1 MSEGLLT
8 DNPALDGYWYAVST
22 ADEVSP
28 GPIGVGLLGLRYV
41 VWRGDDGDLVVAPD
55 RCTHRE
61 AQLSR
66 GRVVDGCIEC
76 PYHGWR
82 FGLEGRCVLVPSSG
96 PDAAIPPKAH
106 LPTVNVTE
114 KYGLVWLCPGEPV
127 ADVPLIVQDD
137 DPAFRRLNTATQH
150 WSTSTTRMVDNFLD
164 ISHFP
169 FVHVG
174 TFGIAQETEVPR
186 IEITG
191 LDSGYTGYEYEVL
204 VRNDEAGQA
213 VSGLVAP
220 TLQRK
225 MSTGFVLP
233 TTIRSTILYETGLEH
248 IILLLS
254 TPVDDVTSTFIFVV
268 WRNDDFS
275 VPADDILS
283 FDLAIGAEDQ
293 LMLETM
299 AGVLPMDQT
308 ATVSV
313 QSDRPSVEWRRQF
326 AALLAGD

>member
-8 DNPALDGYWYAVST
+8 SNAALEGYWYAVSS
-22 ADEVSP
+22 ADEVRP
-28 GPIGVGLLGLRYV
+28 GPIGVGLLGKRYV
-41 VWRGDDGDLVVAPD
+41 VWRGDDDQLIAAPD

-66 GRVVDGCIEC
+66 GKLVDGCLEC
-76 PYHGWR
+76 MYHGWR
-82 FGLEGRCVLVPSSG
+82 FGSEGRCVLVPSSG

-106 LPTVNVTE
+106 LPTVRAVE
-114 KYGLVWLCPGEPV
+114 KYGLVWICPGEPV
-127 ADVPLIVQDD
+127 ADIPDIPQED

-150 WSTSTTRMVDNFLD
+150 WATSTTRMVDNFLD

-174 TFGIAQETEVPR
+174 TFGLAQETEVPR
-186 IEITG
+186 IEISG

-213 VSGLVAP
+213 VSGLDAP

-233 TTIRSTILYETGLEH
+233 TTVRSTILYETGLEH

-254 TPVDDVTSTFIFVV
+254 TPVDDVTSIFNFVV

-275 VPADDILS
+275 VPPEEILS

-293 LMLETM
+293 VMLETM
-299 AGVLPMDQT
+299 PGVLPMDQT

>member
-82 FGLEGRCVLVPSSG
+82 FGLEGRCVMVPSSG

-114 KYGLVWLCPGEPV
+114 RYGLVWLCPGEPV

-191 LDSGYTGYEYEVL
+191 LDGGYTGYEYEVL

-233 TTIRSTILYETGLEH
+233 TTVRSTILYETGLEH